1 MKKTKKLAQANA
13 VGKTGATGRKKYR
26 LFFLNLGKLF
36 LDTAK
41 LCFASLVLGTIIRGD
56 FPQETLLNAGIIATG
71 AGTVFGLLFIT
82 MFEEK

>member
-1 MKKTKKLAQANA
+1 MKKTKGLANKA
-13 VGKTGATGRKKYR
+13 GAAGRRKHR
-26 LFFLNLGKLF
+26 SFFLNLGKLF

-56 FPQETLLNAGIIATG
+56 IPQETLLNAGIIATG
-71 AGTVFGLLFIT
+71 VGIIFGLAFVT